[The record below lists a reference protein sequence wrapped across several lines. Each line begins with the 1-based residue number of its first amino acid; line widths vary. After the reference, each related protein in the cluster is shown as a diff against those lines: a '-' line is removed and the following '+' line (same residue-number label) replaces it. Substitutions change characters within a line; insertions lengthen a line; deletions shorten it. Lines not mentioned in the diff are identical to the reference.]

1 MGKILKILG
10 WYKYIYTHTKMAV
23 TLSLRNTGVS
33 GIILSPLKLGFRWQ
47 LLWFS
52 NVKRISEEQA
62 FFRNGAWSQP
72 NIMTFSHTALS
83 AHYQQ
88 LQLNCS
94 SYKKSP
100 GLACLLV
107 AIVTVKITSHLK
119 WHNLLVKCWPAE
131 HHCLKSRSIR
141 LLTDL
146 AHLEEKTLKAIY
158 EILTVQRDY
167 GNRSD
172 RKLARLKYT
181 VDKYGADW

>member
-1 MGKILKILG
+1 
-10 WYKYIYTHTKMAV
+10 MAV
-23 TLSLRNTGVS
+23 TLSLRNTGVR
-33 GIILSPLKLGFRWQ
+33 GIILSPLKLGFNLRIRWQ

-52 NVKRISEEQA
+52 DVERISEEPA

-72 NIMTFSHTALS
+72 NIMTFSYTALS

-146 AHLEEKTLKAIY
+146 AHLEEKTLKADTCTHKTSWSLLASVIVYIEKTGIY
-158 EILTVQRDY
+158 LLLI
-167 GNRSD
+167 NSD
-172 RKLARLKYT
+172 QEKK
-181 VDKYGADW
+181 KICN